1 MSIELTLIGR
11 AGCHLCEVA
20 QGDLAQVISRFAH
33 EYPRV
38 EYSID
43 DIDIATTL
51 TPDQVT
57 KALKAAGLKAIHRSL
72 QRAGAL
78 DRFPKVQFFKTKERG

>member
-33 EYPRV
+33 EYPRA

-43 DIDIATTL
+43 DIDIDQNPQYSHL
-51 TPDQVT
+51 TDEVPVLLINGQQVSFWRIDQ
-57 KALKAAGLKAIHRSL
+57 
-72 QRAGAL
+72 
-78 DRFPKVQFFKTKERG
+78 ERVFAKLEELA